1 MNNLKISLW
10 KSTKEF
16 AKPKRIG
23 IFIITFILIYSI
35 LVTSFI
41 TKKYNL
47 TVGEIAKFDIKATRE
62 IVDEESTKAKT
73 AQVEQS
79 LSANP
84 PYIKKTEIV
93 IAAVDNINK
102 LFSKAMELTD
112 VTVDEN
118 EKINTLKK
126 EIHYDMAPEDMQS
139 LIRFSKEDL
148 KVLQGFLVTT
158 ITQLYQ
164 TKIEENKPEDIKAA
178 QDFITNEF
186 TKAKL
191 DLKFKNVA
199 ISIAFSEI
207 KPNFVIDKEGL
218 NNNIKEKLRSVP
230 PIVIKK
236 DQIIV
241 KEGEPVT
248 ERQISLL
255 QELGLLGDYSS
266 LEWYMYIS
274 LGALI
279 FTVLILQWLYL
290 YKYDP
295 EVMNDNSKL
304 VLISV
309 VNCIALLLARTLSLI
324 SPYLIPL
331 ACAPMLLTLLINYR
345 VSLVLSLLN
354 GLLISS
360 IVGFNTEIILITIL
374 NGILGAII
382 TKKMQARNDILFSA
396 IFISIINVIVTLSI
410 GVLLSNHIIE
420 ILKKSGF
427 TCIGGIVSAI
437 LTIGFLPFLEST
449 FDIVTTVKLLEL
461 SNPNNSLLKKLL
473 IEAPGTY
480 HHSILV
486 ANLSEVAAE
495 EIGGNPVLA
504 RVGAYYHDVGKIRR
518 PYFFKENQ
526 MGNDNP
532 HNKITPNLSALVV
545 TSHVKDG
552 LELAKAEKLPKVIR
566 DIIEQ
571 HHGTSLVKYF
581 YITMKNSSDNPNDIN
596 EEDFRYPGPLPKGKE
611 AGIIMLAD
619 SVEAAVRSINEPTI
633 DKIELMVNNIIKDRL
648 NDGQLDEC
656 EITLRDLEK
665 IKKTFVKSL
674 TGIYHQRIEYPTD
687 KWESK
692 N

>member
-1 MNNLKISLW
+1 MKINPW
-10 KSTKEF
+10 KSAKEF

-23 IFIITFILIYSI
+23 IFIITFILTYSI
-35 LVTSFI
+35 MITSFI
-41 TKKYNL
+41 NKKYNL
-47 TVGEIAKFDIKATRE
+47 VPGEIAKFDIKATRE
-62 IVDEESTKAKT
+62 IVDEESTEDKIKS
-73 AQVEQS
+73 VEQAQ
-79 LSANP
+79 SANP
-84 PYIKKTEIV
+84 PYIKKTEIG
-93 IAAVDNINK
+93 IIAVDNINI
-102 LFSKAMELTD
+102 LFTKVAEIKDSALEDSEKAS
-112 VTVDEN
+112 
-118 EKINTLKK
+118 TLKK
-126 EIHYDMAPEDMQS
+126 EVNIDIALEELQNLIKLNKDELKTLQS
-139 LIRFSKEDL
+139 
-148 KVLQGFLVTT
+148 FLVVTT
-158 ITQLYQ
+158 TQLYQ
-164 TKIEENKPEDIKAA
+164 TKIEDNKPEDIKAA

-186 TKAKL
+186 IKANL
-191 DLKFKNVA
+191 DSKYKS
-199 ISIAFSEI
+199 IITSIAFSQI
-207 KPNFVIDKEGL
+207 KPNFIIDKQGL
-218 NNNIKEKLRSVP
+218 DNNIKEKIRSVP
-230 PIVIKK
+230 PVVIKK

-248 ERQISLL
+248 ERQIGLL
-255 QELGLLGDYSS
+255 KELGLLGNNSS

-279 FTVLILQWLYL
+279 FTVLMLQWFYL
-290 YKYDP
+290 NKYHLDII
-295 EVMNDNSKL
+295 NDNSKL
-304 VLISV
+304 ILISII
-309 VNCIALLLARTLSLI
+309 NCISLVLSRTLSLI

-331 ACAPMLLTLLINYR
+331 ACAPMLLTLLIDYK
-345 VSLVLSLLN
+345 VSIVLSLLN
-354 GLLISS
+354 TMLISG
-360 IVGFNTEIILITIL
+360 IVGFNTEIILIALL
-374 NGILGAII
+374 NGITGAII
-382 TKKMQARNDILFSA
+382 IKKMQARNDILFSA
-396 IFISIINVIVTLSI
+396 IFISIINVVVTLSI
-410 GVLLSNHIIE
+410 GVLLSNHITE

-427 TCIGGIVSAI
+427 TFIGGIVSAI
-437 LTIGFLPFLEST
+437 LTIGFLPFFEST

-461 SNPNNSLLKKLL
+461 SNPNSNLLKKLL
-473 IEAPGTY
+473 MEAPGTY

-495 EIGGNPVLA
+495 QIGGNPVLA
-504 RVGAYYHDVGKIRR
+504 RVGAYYHDVGKIKR

-532 HNKITPNLSALVV
+532 HSKITPNLSALVV

-571 HHGTSLVKYF
+571 HHGTTLVKYF
-581 YITMKNSSDNPNDIN
+581 YITMKNSAENPEEIS
-596 EEDFRYPGPLPKGKE
+596 EEDFRYAGPVPKSKE

-633 DKIELMVNNIIKDRL
+633 EKIEMMVNNIIKDRL